1 MDVLSRPHSSPT
13 STTLGKCEILIDLIT
28 HIYADLHFACLEI
41 NPLIALDDENGAE
54 PIVQFLDMAV
64 KLDQTSES
72 ICGHKLVYDQSVIGA
87 DRGPPMVWPAP
98 FGRQLTKEEAYIRK
112 LDGSTGASLKLTVLN
127 PEGRVWAWFLRLIQT
142 LGGGASVVYSD
153 AIAAHG
159 FSHELASYGEYSGT
173 LTEGHEYV
181 KTIIAR
187 LAQARWQ
194 DPHHWWWYCQLY
206 ACCLIFKGIICALKE
221 YKAGL
226 RVIAHSVKIFVHR
239 SGPNYQ
245 EGFKAMHFLGKSL
258 GSARKS
264 GVNSAR
270 SIPPSAPG
278 SPPPGK
284 VIGVHA
290 GWRPDCAFL
299 GWQEGINGPWF
310 CPFDAKTRSLV
321 YGLQPRATQGML
333 DFDYSC
339 GRDTPSVAA
348 MIYPFSGHHIQKF
361 YWGTKAAL
369 LLVYTS
375 VEEAVK
381 KHPDADVFVNF
392 APSRSV
398 YSSTLDIMRFS
409 SQIKKVAIIAEGVPE
424 RHAREI
430 LHLAKE
436 EDILIVDPTT
446 VGGIKAGCFK
456 VCNSGGMM
464 DNIIASKLY
473 RAGSVGYVSKSGGM
487 FNELNNILLLV
498 TNSTYEGIAIGGD
511 RYPGSTFIDHLL
523 RYEADPDC
531 KMLVLLG
538 EVGGIEEYR
547 VIDAVKLG
555 KVRKPIIAW
564 AIGTCAKMFA
574 TEVQFRRAGSMA
586 NLLMETVDTK
596 NAAMKAARIVVP
608 ETFEDLPD
616 VLRETYN
623 VLVARGAVRPK
634 LERKPPVIPMDYK
647 WAQELGLVRKPAA
660 LISMI
665 SDERGHELLYAGT
678 RITVESKEDIGL
690 GGVVSSLWFKRRL
703 MAPRPPSTSGL
714 KCVHL
719 CGCLFRSAPK
729 LTLHTHPETRDPPDP
744 AHGPSHTQV

>member
-1 MDVLSRPHSSPT
+1 
-13 STTLGKCEILIDLIT
+13 
-28 HIYADLHFACLEI
+28 
-41 NPLIALDDENGAE
+41 
-54 PIVQFLDMAV
+54 MAV

-72 ICGHKLVYDQSVIGA
+72 ICGHKWAIARDARLRPKSLVPTEA
-87 DRGPPMVWPAP
+87 L
-98 FGRQLTKEEAYIRK
+98 GRQLTKEEAYIRK

-159 FSHELASYGEYSGT
+159 FSHELASYGEYSGA
-173 LTEGHEYV
+173 LTEGHEYT

-226 RVIAHSVKIFVHR
+226 IAHSVKIFVR
-239 SGPNYQ
+239 RGGPNYQ
-245 EGFKAMHFLGKSL
+245 EGLKAMHFLGKSL
-258 GSARKS
+258 GVLSPQIRCELRTFDPAVCAWLASSRQGHRGCASDEASIGTIYAS
-264 GVNSAR
+264 GECTWAGDQIVHFSDGKK
-270 SIPPSAPG
+270 G
-278 SPPPGK
+278 ST
-284 VIGVHA
+284 
-290 GWRPDCAFL
+290 R
-299 GWQEGINGPWF
+299 PWF

-321 YGLQPRATQGML
+321 YGLQPRTTQGML

-339 GRDTPSVAA
+339 GRDTPSAAA
-348 MIYPFSGHHIQKF
+348 MIYPFGGHHIQKF

-375 VEEAVK
+375 VEKAVK
-381 KHPDADVFVNF
+381 KHPDADVVVNF

-436 EDILIVDPTT
+436 EDILIVGPTT

-473 RAGSVGYVSKSGGM
+473 RAGSVGYVSKSGAPTRVSQLAGTVT
-487 FNELNNILLLV
+487 LVRLL
-498 TNSTYEGIAIGGD
+498 Y
-511 RYPGSTFIDHLL
+511 DHLL

-555 KVRKPIIAW
+555 KVRKPIVAW

-596 NAAMKAARIVVP
+596 NAAMKAARIVAP

-616 VLRETYN
+616 VLRETCN

-634 LERKPPVIPMDYK
+634 PEREPPVIPMDYK
-647 WAQELGLVRKPAA
+647 WAQELGLIRKPAA
-660 LISMI
+660 FISTI
-665 SDERGHELLYAGT
+665 SDERSHELLY
-678 RITVESKEDIGL
+678 EDIGL